1 MKKMRYGVGILLALS
16 LVAVPTV
23 SSALTLDESTCT
35 WLTNP
40 SDPYHPGVDQQ
51 ASGLITLLGLIGTDV
66 PSDWMAWDY
75 EIVGAAEGD
84 GVPDAYQLGIL
95 GAILCGSQKASLIST
110 IKSQYYA
117 NIAAV
122 NPFIADVNYITTNLP
137 TAVTLLG
144 DILAGLNAATGIH
157 GEVINFPDPGDTVL
171 DMIAEMQGLYDD
183 LSDPLILSALPMV
196 GQALSSL
203 SPWLAGM
210 GGSSTE
216 MQARVDDL
224 LGEIV
229 GFLGDVTNIITPLRA
244 LVTAFGPTPGTNV
257 LPVDVC
263 DDLTALA
270 DLLASISVTLP
281 VFAVYGDSGKTATEP
296 LSAFGDFNAD
306 GTTNLDHYIAVQ
318 AASGN
323 REDFVAAAT
332 LGVEPTMPVA
342 GLLGLGLI
350 ASALAGAGALSLRKR
365 S

>member
-1 MKKMRYGVGILLALS
+1 
-16 LVAVPTV
+16 
-23 SSALTLDESTCT
+23 
-35 WLTNP
+35 
-40 SDPYHPGVDQQ
+40 
-51 ASGLITLLGLIGTDV
+51 
-66 PSDWMAWDY
+66 MAWDY
-75 EIVGAAEGD
+75 EIVGVTEGD

-95 GAILCGSQKASLIST
+95 GAILCGSQKSSLIST
-110 IKSQYYA
+110 IKNQYYG

-122 NPFIADVNYITTNLP
+122 NPFLDDVNYITTNLP

-144 DILAGLNAATGIH
+144 EILTGLNAATAIH
-157 GEVINFPDPGDTVL
+157 GEVINFPNPGSTVA
-171 DMIAEMQGLYDD
+171 DMIAEMQSLYDD
-183 LSDPLILSALPMV
+183 LSDPVILAALPMV
-196 GQALSSL
+196 GQALSAL
-203 SPWLAGM
+203 SPWLASM

-229 GFLGDVTNIITPLRA
+229 NFLGDVTNIITPLRA
-244 LVTAFGPTPGTNV
+244 LVTAYGPLGTNV

-270 DLLASISVTLP
+270 DLLDSIEVDLP
-281 VFAVYGDSGKTATEP
+281 VFVVYGGGGKTASEP

-306 GTTNLDHYIAVQ
+306 GTTNLDHYLAVQ
-318 AASGN
+318 LASGD